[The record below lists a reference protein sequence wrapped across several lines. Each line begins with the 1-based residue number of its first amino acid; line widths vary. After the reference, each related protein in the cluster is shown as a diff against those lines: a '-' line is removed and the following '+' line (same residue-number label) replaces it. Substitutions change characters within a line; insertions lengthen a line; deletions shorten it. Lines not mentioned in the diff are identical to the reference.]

1 MTRNAILGITLGIAA
16 CLFAAAPSPLLAA
29 EEPEGP
35 AVVVAEGERF
45 QPADERG
52 WAVRHQ
58 EESYATQAFG
68 GMWVTHGGLLGAPAE
83 SNGSVAVQRVS
94 VPEDGAYRVWSKYQ
108 SPPYFN
114 YLHRVEVWQN
124 GRKLFAHDYGRLDAE
139 RMYSFFGKTTYGLPP
154 KRQVWYTWGVDH
166 DAAEAPR
173 GPVRLSKGPA
183 EIRLITL
190 ENPTPGGDRNVDFVV
205 LTTSPDDTCTGWE
218 QHGQAKS
225 PFIYEAL
232 RSTPIYLRF
241 RNTAS
246 KPARAR
252 LFTHF
257 GHFTWSCAPKRGLV
271 PDGPVAP
278 GQWSPWVNINQIVEL
293 VTDEGLQLTLI
304 DAAAEGRDVHSAP
317 PLAGPNVAVPVEVA
331 LDPAGRQS
339 LGKLNVPN
347 GETIHFPLDVTWNR
361 QRELRLSKDIA
372 AELIRASKTAWRK
385 AAPHKPRQIAFYG
398 SFSRSTE
405 PWAVALKDALGYNTL
420 LPDPYEHLE
429 VDGYFQHLRNEEAI
443 RKHAEKLGPERR
455 NFRVCSFGDEIHIG
469 GIDTSDPKYIE
480 PFRAWLKRRGVTR
493 DELGVAP
500 EQATLTG
507 SKRLEWYARLFG
519 AEERFAHYRRLC
531 DVARQAFGPQVL
543 CGANFSPHHDVLY
556 YGNQLQWIDAF
567 KHRAMTMFWTE
578 DYLFFAPELPQTIS
592 FMFAR
597 VYCATKYHRQ
607 PIHMYVM
614 PHAPGQPADY
624 FRRNA
629 IFSIGAGARHI
640 DHFWVAPQEDY
651 SENYVSWQ
659 YPETFRAI
667 FESIY
672 DTAAVEPLL
681 DGARRRPARVAV
693 VTGKATA
700 LNEDDAPV
708 DVAADRFLR
717 LCHLAGTPVQNIC
730 RKDQQF
736 LYFAL
741 RHAQHEVDLVTEDD
755 IVEGNVL
762 RNYNVIY
769 FAGEWIDGR
778 AVAKLDQW
786 VQGGG
791 VLYASTGLGHRNR
804 FDEPEPG
811 LLNLLGVRA
820 GPPKKNLYHVRP
832 LLELPLAEPID
843 VITLQPPAQPNPPK
857 GEPSAGSDAA
867 KEADAATEGDAP
879 AEAEAPA
886 ATPAEPDRIEAIAFR
901 QQLTPASPDVT
912 VLGRFADGSPAVTV
926 REYGKGRAFAVG
938 TAAGAS
944 YLKSGLR
951 PVPWARGGRVHL
963 YNPADF
969 PPAAVRL
976 VRLGVDARPPDRQ
989 VECSNPYV
997 EALLLDN
1004 PQGTLVTLV
1013 NWTNEPVV
1021 ESLNVSVR
1029 LPSAHREVFS
1039 VVRQEK
1045 LDSHF
1050 ERGRLTFTINLTD
1063 ADFVMVKR

>member
-1 MTRNAILGITLGIAA
+1 MTRIAFLGIAP
-16 CLFAAAPSPLLAA
+16 CLFAVAPSPLLAA
-29 EEPEGP
+29 EQPRKP
-35 AVVVAEGERF
+35 AVVAEGERF
-45 QPADERG
+45 QPADDLG

-58 EESYATQAFG
+58 ERSYATQAFG

-83 SNGSVAVQRVS
+83 SDGSVAVQRVA

-114 YLHRVEVWQN
+114 YLHRVEIWQG
-124 GRKLFAHDYGRLDAE
+124 GRKRFSHDYGRLDAE
-139 RMYSFFGKTTYGLPP
+139 RIYSFFGKTTYGLPP
-154 KRQVWYTWGVDH
+154 KKQVWFTWGVDH

-173 GPVRLSKGPA
+173 SPVRLNKGQA
-183 EIRLITL
+183 EIKLITL
-190 ENPTPGGDRNVDFVV
+190 ENPSPGGDRYVDFVV
-205 LTTSPDDTCTGWE
+205 LTTSPDDTCIGWE

-232 RSTPIYLRF
+232 RATPIYLRF
-241 RNTAS
+241 KNPARQ
-246 KPARAR
+246 PARAR

-304 DAAAEGRDVHSAP
+304 DAAAEGRDANQAP
-317 PLAGPNVAVPVEVA
+317 PLVGSNVAVPVEVA
-331 LDPAGRQS
+331 LDPSGRRS
-339 LGKLNVPN
+339 LGKLSVPN
-347 GETIHFPLDVTWNR
+347 GETIHFPIDITWNR
-361 QRELRLSKDIA
+361 ERELRLSKDIA
-372 AELIRASKTAWRK
+372 AELIRQSKTTWRK
-385 AAPHKPRQIAFYG
+385 AAPRKPRTIAFYG
-398 SFSRSTE
+398 SFSRSDE

-420 LPDPYEHLE
+420 LPDQYEHLE

-443 RKHAEKLGPERR
+443 RKYAEKLGPERR

-469 GIDTSDPKYIE
+469 GIDTSDPKYVE

-519 AEERFAHYRRLC
+519 AEERFADYRRLT
-531 DVARQAFGPQVL
+531 DVARSAFGPQVL
-543 CGANFSPHHDVLY
+543 CGANYSPHHDVLY
-556 YGNQLQWIDAF
+556 YGNHLQWIDAF
-567 KHRAMTMFWTE
+567 KHRAMSMFWTE

-597 VYCATKYHRQ
+597 AHCATKYHRQ

-629 IFSIGAGARHI
+629 ILSIGAGARHI

-681 DGARRRPARVAV
+681 ENARRRPARVAV

-700 LNEDDAPV
+700 LNEDRARV
-708 DVAADRFLR
+708 DVAADWFLR
-717 LCHLAGTPVQNIC
+717 MCHLAGKPVQNVC

-741 RHAQHEVDLVTEDD
+741 RHAQHEVDLITEDD

-762 RNYNVIY
+762 RNYGVVY
-769 FAGEWIDGR
+769 FAGEWIDRR

-811 LLNLLGVRA
+811 LLELLGVRA

-843 VITLQPPAQPNPPK
+843 TITLEPPAQT
-857 GEPSAGSDAA
+857 DAA
-867 KEADAATEGDAP
+867 PEADAPGESDAP
-879 AEAEAPA
+879 AEGDTPPEP
-886 ATPAEPDRIEAIAFR
+886 PAEPDRIEAIAFR

-912 VLGRFADGSPAVTV
+912 VLGCFSDGSPAVTV
-926 REYGKGRAFAVG
+926 REYGKGKAFAVG

-951 PVPWARGGRVHL
+951 PVPWARGGRVNL

-969 PPAAVRL
+969 PPAAVRF
-976 VRLGVDARPPDRQ
+976 VRLGVDARPPARQ

-1013 NWTNEPVV
+1013 NWTNQPLV
-1021 ESLNVSVR
+1021 ESLTVTVR
-1029 LPSAHREVFS
+1029 LPSAPREIFS
-1039 VVRQEK
+1039 VARQKK
-1045 LDSHF
+1045 LASQF
-1050 ERGRLTFTINLTD
+1050 EGGQLTFTVDLAD
-1063 ADFVMVKR
+1063 ADFVMLKK